1 MMRAFMLFVSVISIF
16 VLLSVDQIAKLLTV
30 NIFALYEERVIIPDF
45 FSLTYI
51 QNSGAAWGFLSNN
64 TNLLIVISVPIIAML
79 GWLMLKSKKKKILT
93 SGLIFIIAGALG
105 NLVDRIRIGY
115 VVDMLRLD
123 FLNFPVFNIA
133 DVMLTFG
140 VLLMITDYLSDKIS
154 NVENKNH

>member
-1 MMRAFMLFVSVISIF
+1 
-16 VLLSVDQIAKLLTV
+16 
-30 NIFALYEERVIIPDF
+30 
-45 FSLTYI
+45 
-51 QNSGAAWGFLSNN
+51 
-64 TNLLIVISVPIIAML
+64 ML
-79 GWLMLKSKKKKILT
+79 GWLMLKSKKKILT
-93 SGLIFIIAGALG
+93 SGLNFIIAGALG

-140 VLLMITDYLSDKIS
+140 VLLVITDYLSDKIS

>member
-1 MMRAFMLFVSVISIF
+1 MLFVSVISIF

-30 NIFALYEERVIIPDF
+30 NIFALYEERVIIPDI

-51 QNSGAAWGFLSNN
+51 QNSGAAWGILSNN
-64 TNLLIVISVPIIAML
+64 TNLLIVISVPIITML
-79 GWLMLKSKKKKILT
+79 GWLMLKSKKKILT
-93 SGLIFIIAGALG
+93 SGLNFIIAGALG

-140 VLLMITDYLSDKIS
+140 VLLVITDYLSDKIS

>member
-1 MMRAFMLFVSVISIF
+1 MKKESLFPI
-16 VLLSVDQIAKLLTV
+16 
-30 NIFALYEERVIIPDF
+30 

-51 QNSGAAWGFLSNN
+51 QNSGAAWGILSNN

-79 GWLMLKSKKKKILT
+79 GWLMLKVKKD
-93 SGLIFIIAGALG
+93 SDGGLNFIIAGALG

-140 VLLMITDYLSDKIS
+140 VLFGD
-154 NVENKNH
+154 H